1 MIIIVFLTL
10 YMQIS
15 FVLMYDYYSCIS
27 GFELKGNLKPCNL
40 YHP

>member
-1 MIIIVFLTL
+1 MIIIVLLTL
-10 YMQIS
+10 YVQIS
-15 FVLMYDYYSCIS
+15 FVLMNYNCIT